1 MAVAAHPK
9 SNDISHDISPITNIY
24 KVTHKCSLNFNA
36 AKLLKLRHI
45 TKGYTSFFIE
55 VVIFNHTKNRG
66 ACSATA
72 IKWEMQTVSGAGCGA
87 EPQQQAA
94 VQIKHEHRLLWSACR
109 GVLLAKRSAVG
120 RVHRGE
126 LASVDATRPEA
137 QACVASHRAITAAS
151 VLWLVFVP

>member
-1 MAVAAHPK
+1 MLGAVPPASWAGG
-9 SNDISHDISPITNIY
+9 PIHRRNRLAPSIRST
-24 KVTHKCSLNFNA
+24 
-36 AKLLKLRHI
+36 LRYHI
-45 TKGYTSFFIE
+45 
-55 VVIFNHTKNRG
+55 R
-66 ACSATA
+66 
-72 IKWEMQTVSGAGCGA
+72 EMQAVSGGGCGA

-94 VQIKHEHRLLWSACR
+94 AQIKFEHRLLWSACR